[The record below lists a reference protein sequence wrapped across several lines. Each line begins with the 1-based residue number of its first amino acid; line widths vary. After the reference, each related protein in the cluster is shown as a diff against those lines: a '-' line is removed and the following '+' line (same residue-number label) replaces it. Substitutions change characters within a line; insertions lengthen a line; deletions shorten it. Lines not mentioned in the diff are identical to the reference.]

1 MKSLKQAIRHHSH
14 IIKNGILPSVFFNN
28 QLIEI
33 YSKNGLLIQAR
44 HLFDRMP
51 ERNVFTW
58 NAIIA
63 GYVKNNDLTE
73 ARNLFDS
80 AREKDPVTYNSMI
93 SGYVGGGHECQ
104 ALELFAEMQGNG
116 TNIDEFTLTSMLNLA
131 ARMSVVGYGKQIHAY
146 MMKTNNDSNCFGVS
160 SLIDMYSKCGCFLD
174 AFRVFSET
182 GETERDLVSKNAMAA
197 ACCREGEL
205 DLALN
210 VFWKDVDSN
219 DTVSWN
225 TLISGCAQ
233 NGCGE
238 MALELFT
245 LMAKNGVR
253 KNEHTF
259 ASVLS
264 ACSSLKAFKHGKGIH
279 ACVLKNGL
287 SSNSFISGGI
297 VDVYCKCDNLQYAEF
312 VHATIQIE
320 NVFAT
325 ASLIVGHSCRGN
337 MVEARKLFDSLV
349 EKNSVVWTALFSGY
363 IRTLQCN
370 AVFELFREFR
380 IKEKGVPDAL
390 ILINVLSA
398 CAIQSALN
406 HGKQIHTYILRSGVE
421 IEEKLGS
428 ALVDMYAKCGEIK
441 YSEETFKRITGKDRV
456 LYNAMMGGCAHHGRV
471 NETIGIFKDM
481 LHNCIRPDAITFI
494 ALLSACRHA
503 GLVEE
508 GGKYFDSMIKNHGI
522 SPEIDHYS
530 CIIDLLGRAGQLD
543 KALLMIERM
552 EVEPDAIIWGTFLN
566 ACKMNRNVELARVAE
581 EKLLRMEED
590 NGARY
595 VQLAN
600 TYAAEGEWSE
610 MGRIRRKMRGMEVK
624 KHAGCSWVYVEN
636 KMKIFVSNDR
646 LHPEAEATYGMLET
660 LNAEMKCGE
669 HRSTMAGLM
678 NL

>member
-1 MKSLKQAIRHHSH
+1 MKSLKQAVTLHSH
-14 IIKNGILPSVFFNN
+14 IIKNGHLPTLFFNN
-28 QLIEI
+28 QLIEV
-33 YSKNGLLIQAR
+33 YSKNGLLLEAR
-44 HLFDRMP
+44 RLFDRMP

-58 NAIIA
+58 NAIIV
-63 GYVKNNDLTE
+63 GYVKNNDLKE
-73 ARNLFDS
+73 AQFLFDS
-80 AREKDPVTYNSMI
+80 TTEKDSVTYNSMI
-93 SGYVGGGHECQ
+93 SGYVGGGHERQ
-104 ALELFAEMQGNG
+104 ARELFAKMRGNG
-116 TNIDEFTLTSMLNLA
+116 TCVDEFTLTSLLNLA
-131 ARMSVVGYGKQIHAY
+131 ARMSVAEYGKQIHAY
-146 MMKTNNDSNCFGVS
+146 MVKTSNDSSCFGIS

-174 AFRVFSET
+174 AFRVFDET
-182 GETERDLVSKNAMAA
+182 GGRDLVSRNAMVA
-197 ACCREGEL
+197 ACCRGGDL
-205 DLALN
+205 DFALN
-210 VFWKDVDSN
+210 VFWKEVDLN

-233 NGCGE
+233 NGRGE

-253 KNEHTF
+253 KNELTF
-259 ASVLS
+259 SSVLS
-264 ACSSLKAFKHGKGIH
+264 ACSSLKALKHGKEVH

-297 VDVYCKCDNLQYAEF
+297 VDVYCKCNNLQYADS
-312 VHATIQIE
+312 VHGTIQAE

-337 MVEARKLFDSLV
+337 MVEARKLFDSLD
-349 EKNSVVWTALFSGY
+349 EKNSVVWTTLFSGY

-370 AVFELFREFR
+370 VVFELFREFR
-380 IKEKGVPDAL
+380 TKEIGVPDAL
-390 ILINVLSA
+390 ILVNVLSA

-406 HGKQIHTYILRSGVE
+406 HGKQIHTYIVRAGIE

-428 ALVDMYAKCGEIK
+428 ALVDMYAKCGEIT
-441 YSEETFKRITGKDRV
+441 YSKETFKRITGKDRV
-456 LYNAMMGGCAHHGRV
+456 LYNTMMGGFAHHGLV
-471 NETIGIFKDM
+471 NETIRVFEEM
-481 LHNCIRPDAITFI
+481 LHVGIRPDAITFI
-494 ALLSACRHA
+494 AILSACRHA

-508 GGKYFDSMIKNHGI
+508 GEKYFNSMVRSHGV

-530 CIIDLLGRAGQLD
+530 CMIDLLGRAGRLD
-543 KALLMIERM
+543 KALSLIERM

-566 ACKMNRNVELARVAE
+566 ACKMNRNVELAREAE

-610 MGRIRRKMRGMEVK
+610 MERIRRKMRGMEVK

-636 KMKIFVSNDR
+636 KVKIFVSNDR
-646 LHPEAEATYGMLET
+646 FHPEAEATYSMLET
-660 LNAEMKCGE
+660 LNVEMKDGE
-669 HRSTMAGLM
+669 HCSRIAGLM
-678 NL
+678 SC

>member
-33 YSKNGLLIQAR
+33 YCKNGLLFQAR

-63 GYVKNNDLTE
+63 GYVKNNGLTE
-73 ARNLFDS
+73 ARSLFDT

-104 ALELFAEMQGNG
+104 ALELFAEMHGNG
-116 TNIDEFTLTSMLNLA
+116 THIDEFTLTSMLNLA

-146 MMKTNNDSNCFGVS
+146 MMKTNNDSDCFGVS

-174 AFRVFSET
+174 AFRVFSEP
-182 GETERDLVSKNAMAA
+182 GERDLVSKNAMAA
-197 ACCREGEL
+197 ARCRQGEL

-210 VFWKDVDSN
+210 VFWKDMDSN

-233 NGCGE
+233 NGRGE

-264 ACSSLKAFKHGKGIH
+264 ACSSLKALKHGKEIH

-287 SSNSFISGGI
+287 T
-297 VDVYCKCDNLQYAEF
+297 LEF
-312 VHATIQIE
+312 VHKWW
-320 NVFAT
+320 
-325 ASLIVGHSCRGN
+325 L
-337 MVEARKLFDSLV
+337 
-349 EKNSVVWTALFSGY
+349 SGC
-363 IRTLQCN
+363 L
-370 AVFELFREFR
+370 LEFR
-380 IKEKGVPDAL
+380 MKEKGVPDAL

-406 HGKQIHTYILRSGVE
+406 HGKEIHTYILRSWVE

-456 LYNAMMGGCAHHGRV
+456 LYNAMMGGFAHHGRV
-471 NETIGIFKDM
+471 NETIRIFKDM
-481 LHNCIRPDAITFI
+481 LYNCIRPDAITFI

-508 GGKYFDSMIKNHGI
+508 GEKYFDSMIKNHGI

-552 EVEPDAIIWGTFLN
+552 EVKPDAIIWGTFLN
-566 ACKMNRNVELARVAE
+566 ACKMNRNVELAREAE

-600 TYAAEGEWSE
+600 TYAAKGEWSE
-610 MGRIRRKMRGMEVK
+610 MGRIRRKMREMEVK
-624 KHAGCSWVYVEN
+624 KHPGCSWVYVEN

-646 LHPEAEATYGMLET
+646 LHPEAEATYRMLEA

-669 HRSTMAGLM
+669 HCSTMAGLM